1 MAARQT
7 RFYVTVGGVR
17 LHYLEFAGDGPP
29 LVLIPGITSPAAAWA
44 FVGERLSKT
53 NHVYVLDNRGRGLS
67 DQRPGL
73 RYRLEDYALD
83 TAGFIETLGLGKP
96 VVLGHSMGG
105 RICVKLA
112 ADHPDRVGRIV
123 VVDPPV
129 SGPGRRPYPTPLQ
142 PYLDGMAA
150 ASAGEPLPPMP
161 NWTPEQALTRAEWL
175 PSCSVEAVVQSHK
188 GFHEEDFHKDMPKV
202 RCPTLLVYA
211 ELGGV
216 VTEADADEILGLI
229 KGAKKVRVERAA
241 HMIPWDN
248 MDGFLA
254 AVTPFIAAR

>member
-44 FVGERLSKT
+44 FVGARLSQT
-53 NHVYVLDNRGRGLS
+53 NHVYILDNRGRGLS

-83 TAGFIETLGLGKP
+83 IAGFIETLGLGKP
-96 VVLGHSMGG
+96 IVLGHSMGG

-112 ADHPDRVGRIV
+112 ADHPDRVGSIV

-142 PYLDGMAA
+142 PYLDAMRA
-150 ASAGEPLPPMP
+150 ASAGEPLPATP
-161 NWTPEQALTRAEWL
+161 NWTPDQSLTRAEWL
-175 PSCSVEAVVQSHK
+175 PSCSLEAVVQSHK
-188 GFHEEDFHKDMPKV
+188 GFHEEDFHADMPKV

-216 VTEADADEILGLI
+216 VTEADAEEILGLI

-254 AVTPFIAAR
+254 AVTPFITAR